1 MLGYTITGTA
11 IVNHVPHSAL
21 LSAPIFV
28 SRVPAVHQSG
38 SVFAHIWTRS
48 NRRMVQRV
56 IVYAVFI
63 FKADSVFSEFWER
76 TKHCSGKV
84 QHDHSPPET

>member
-1 MLGYTITGTA
+1 MLGFTVPGTA
-11 IVNHVPHSAL
+11 IVNHVPLSAL
-21 LSAPIFV
+21 LPAPIFL

-38 SVFAHIWTRS
+38 GVFAHIWTHS

-56 IVYAVFI
+56 IVYALFI

-76 TKHCSGKV
+76 AKHSSGKV
-84 QHDHSPPET
+84 QHGNPPPET